1 MLENPC
7 AEICYELG
15 SYYYNQ
21 QDFQEAIVWFYNAA
35 YETESIIDIH
45 TSGDL
50 PLQGLVNCYQGLIA
64 AAQIAQ
70 QDLIMKKNTQYDTT
84 QEQIENY
91 TGLLEQYK
99 DALAQWELPEEI

>member
-1 MLENPC
+1 MENNPAELLKYALRDMLENPC

-15 SYYYNQ
+15 NYYYNQ

-50 PLQGLVNCYQGLIA
+50 ALQGLVDCYQGLIA
-64 AAQIAQ
+64 AAQV
-70 QDLIMKKNTQYDTT
+70 N
-84 QEQIENY
+84 QIENY
-91 TGLLEQYK
+91 TALLEQYK
-99 DALAQWELPEEI
+99 DALARWELPEEI